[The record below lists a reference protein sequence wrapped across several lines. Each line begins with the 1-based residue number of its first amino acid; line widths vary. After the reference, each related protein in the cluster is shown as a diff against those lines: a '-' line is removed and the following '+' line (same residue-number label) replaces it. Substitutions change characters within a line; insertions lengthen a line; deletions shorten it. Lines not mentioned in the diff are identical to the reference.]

1 MRISDWSSDV
11 CSSDLRTPHRY
22 ILGVAALN
30 DLGDADF
37 DVRNVERPERRAV
50 PRRSRRSGKSLGA
63 EEAGEGDADAP
74 ATTRQRSSRFALH
87 SHEHSPRHRPPTG
100 QALPIYYVS
109 MSFKIQYLCRD
120 RKAMRPKMAEI
131 RESQFCLI
139 RKIVV

>member
-11 CSSDLRTPHRY
+11 CSSDL
-22 ILGVAALN
+22 
-30 DLGDADF
+30 
-37 DVRNVERPERRAV
+37 PERRAV

-109 MSFKIQYLCRD
+109 MSFKIQYLCRE

-131 RESQFCLI
+131 RESQD
-139 RKIVV
+139 RKSTRLNSSH

>member
-37 DVRNVERPERRAV
+37 DVRNVESPERRAV
-50 PRRSRRSGKSLGA
+50 PRRTRRSGKSLGA
-63 EEAGEGDADAP
+63 EEAGEGDAEAP

-87 SHEHSPRHRPPTG
+87 SHEHPPRHRSEQHTSELQSPTRISS
-100 QALPIYYVS
+100 PVS
-109 MSFKIQYLCRD
+109 CSTK
-120 RKAMRPKMAEI
+120 KKNN
-131 RESQFCLI
+131 
-139 RKIVV
+139 